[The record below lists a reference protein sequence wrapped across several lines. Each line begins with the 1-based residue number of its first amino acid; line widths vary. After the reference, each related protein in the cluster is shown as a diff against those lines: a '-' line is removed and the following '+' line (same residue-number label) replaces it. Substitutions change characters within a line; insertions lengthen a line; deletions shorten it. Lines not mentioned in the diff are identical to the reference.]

1 MYKEFFLVMAFSIA
15 GLASRAL
22 LKVLSKGKNS
32 REDILRKTTG
42 QFFSKSND
50 NSPFA
55 LLGSRLARA
64 SASGFPLI
72 IPTFELILLIIATFE
87 LIWLIIPTFEL
98 ISLIIPT
105 FELISLIIPTF
116 ELSLLIIARFVLI
129 LLINARFE
137 HILLIIARFERI
149 LLIIG
154 RFQLILAL
162 SRDKTNGEA
171 ELR

>member
-1 MYKEFFLVMAFSIA
+1 MYKEFELFLVMAFSIA
-15 GLASRAL
+15 GLASRVL

-72 IPTFELILLIIATFE
+72 IPTI
-87 LIWLIIPTFEL
+87 
-98 ISLIIPT
+98 
-105 FELISLIIPTF
+105 ELISLIIPTF

>member
-1 MYKEFFLVMAFSIA
+1 MYKEFELFLVMAFSIA

-105 FELISLIIPTF
+105 FEL
-116 ELSLLIIARFVLI
+116 SLLIIDRFVLI

>member
-72 IPTFELILLIIATFE
+72 IPTFELILLIIATF
-87 LIWLIIPTFEL
+87 
-98 ISLIIPT
+98 
-105 FELISLIIPTF
+105 
-116 ELSLLIIARFVLI
+116 VLI

-137 HILLIIARFERI
+137 RILLIIARFERI
-149 LLIIG
+149 LLIIA